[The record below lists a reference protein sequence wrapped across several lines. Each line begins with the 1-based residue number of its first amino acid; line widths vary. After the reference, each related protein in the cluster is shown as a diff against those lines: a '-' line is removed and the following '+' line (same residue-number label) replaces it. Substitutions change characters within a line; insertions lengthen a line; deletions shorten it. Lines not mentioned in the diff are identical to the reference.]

1 LKTLASR
8 LTYANVVAT
17 LALFLVLSG
26 GAAYAASHLGKNS
39 VGTRQLKKGSISTA
53 KLKNGAVTAAKI
65 AAGVIPQVQ
74 AGTAPPTKIDP
85 SSLGTVPDATHAD
98 TAGNAEQLGGAPPST
113 YRDSCPGGTVPVVA
127 GLCVTPQS
135 IGIFSFFPALRAC
148 AKLGL
153 QLPNPTEAVLIG
165 ERFVTREFWSDDYW
179 REEGV
184 GFTLSWFQPPI
195 SEVVAAS
202 TNSNGDTYCVG
213 TATDQ

>member
-1 LKTLASR
+1 LKRLTSH

-26 GAAYAASHLGKNS
+26 GAAYAASQLGKNS
-39 VGTRQLKKGSISTA
+39 VGTRQLKKSSVSTA

-65 AAGVIPQVQ
+65 Q
-74 AGTAPPTKIDP
+74 AGAIPVTKIDP
-85 SSLGTVPDATHAD
+85 SSLGTVPNATHAN
-98 TAGNAEQLGGAPPST
+98 TADNANQLGGAPPST
-113 YRDSCPGGTVPVVA
+113 YRDSCPSGTVPVVA

-179 REEGV
+179 EKEAV
-184 GFTLSWFQPPI
+184 GFTLAWYQAPI
-195 SEVVAAS
+195 SELVAAS
-202 TNSNGDTYCVG
+202 TNSNGDTYCVA